1 MNFQEKAIISYRF
14 IFSNVFQENKPG
26 RNFIKNL
33 IYTVVLFFAKR
44 KGKIL
49 FFFTEKEKDFENKTE
64 KQYEIFLDNY
74 IDKEESFEKRYKV
87 DLVLN
92 YDKIQEKYLEDLGS
106 QMYKDFQ
113 IYVISTQ
120 EKINHINQVLENK
133 KLDYKIIKKNNDN
146 ELPSIFNDIINT
158 TKSDYVIFLKDGVLY
173 QNSLYHI
180 VKKISENNPDIIYSD
195 EDTINVNSK
204 RTNPIFKPQWSPQ
217 LLLSFNYIGGL
228 VIFSIPFLKLLG
240 GFNETKSFEFE
251 LLLRA
256 TNKTK
261 KITHIPKIL
270 FGRFENLKN
279 NNEMEWNKTCLQN
292 FLKEKQIKAKITS
305 NQGYF
310 SIKQELD
317 TNPLISIIILTKD
330 NKKLLKKCLKSIQNS
345 TYKNYEIII
354 VNNGKKIESADNCK
368 IVEYN
373 DSFNFS
379 KMNNFAVKQASG
391 DYILFLNDDTEIIN
405 KDWLEFMM
413 FYSIQK
419 DVGVVGSLL
428 LFPKSG
434 FYPDSIQHAGV
445 TLGTAGPAIHSFS
458 YSHYNTQKN
467 QNFDKVARNTSAVT
481 AACMMIRKDV
491 FDKVNGFDEKFAVS
505 FGDTDICLRIKQ
517 EKYQIVYCPFSK
529 LYHAE
534 SSTRGSKYPLADEIE
549 FLNRWEDYIISG
561 DEFYNPNLTHINRN
575 FRIAPHPSDAP
586 AISLLKEI
594 FYFREDLQKLIP
606 DYDNNTN
613 DVIDWAATKGVT
625 TDIARTA
632 LVPYNKFFLNN
643 SSENI
648 KELAEAIYK
657 FNHSVELQ
665 EKFPEVFSGKYN
677 NLLTY
682 TKSKKS

>member
-14 IFSNVFQENKPG
+14 LFSNIFKENKPG
-26 RNFIKNL
+26 KNFIKNF
-33 IYTVVLFFAKR
+33 IYSIALFFAKR

-64 KQYEIFLDNY
+64 KQYKVFLKNF
-74 IDKEESFEKRYKV
+74 IGEKKSVKKRYKI

-92 YDKIQEKYLEDLGS
+92 YNESEERYFKDLEI
-106 QMYKDFQ
+106 YKDFQ
-113 IYVISTQ
+113 LYIIIIQ
-120 EKINHINQVLENK
+120 EKINRVKKILENT
-133 KLDYKIIKKNNDN
+133 KLNYEIIEKIDDD
-146 ELPSIFNDIINT
+146 ELPSIFNNIINKT
-158 TKSDYVIFLKDGVLY
+158 ESDYVIFLKDGIIY
-173 QNSLYHI
+173 QNALQHI
-180 VKKISENNPDIIYSD
+180 GKKISEDNPDIIYSD
-195 EDTINVNSK
+195 EDTIDERSN
-204 RTNPIFKPQWSPQ
+204 RTNPMFKPQWSPQ
-217 LLLSFNYIGGL
+217 LLLSFNYIGSFI
-228 VIFSIPFLKLLG
+228 VFSIPFLKSLN
-240 GFNETKSFEFE
+240 GFTKTKSFEYE
-251 LLLRA
+251 ILLRA
-256 TNKTK
+256 SK
-261 KITHIPKIL
+261 KAEKIIHIPKIL
-270 FGRFENLKN
+270 FGKFDNFKKDNQEDDKI
-279 NNEMEWNKTCLQN
+279 CLQK
-292 FLKEKQIKAKITS
+292 FLKENDIKAKVTN
-305 NQGYF
+305 NQDYF

-317 TNPLISIIILTKD
+317 TNPLISIIIPTKN

-354 VNNGKKIESADNCK
+354 VNNGKKIEPQKDCK
-368 IVEYN
+368 IIEYS

-379 KMNNFAVKQASG
+379 KMNNFAVKHASG

-405 KDWLEFMM
+405 KDWLEYLM
-413 FYSIQK
+413 FYSMQK

-481 AACMMIRKDV
+481 AACMMVRRDV

-517 EKYQIVYCPFSK
+517 EKYQIVYCPSSK

-534 SSTRGSKYPLADEIE
+534 SSTRRSKYPLADEIK

-575 FRIAPHPSDAP
+575 FRIAPHPSDTP
-586 AISLLKEI
+586 AISLLMEI
-594 FYFREDLQKLIP
+594 FYFREDLQRLIP
-606 DYDNNTN
+606 DYDTN
-613 DVIDWAATKGVT
+613 INDAVNWAATKGVT

-648 KELAEAIYK
+648 KELADAIYK
-657 FNHSVELQ
+657 FNHSVKLQ
-665 EKFPEVFSGKYN
+665 EKFSEVFSGKYD

-682 TKSKKS
+682 TKSEKL